1 MQKTKPFSS
10 NITNQFRW
18 DGAAKEA
25 FIAYKMWLLLTEIL
39 KTVCASHLSN
49 S

>member
-1 MQKTKPFSS
+1 MQGTKPFSS
-10 NITNQFRW
+10 NFTNQFRW

-25 FIAYKMWLLLTEIL
+25 FIAYELWLLLTEIL
-39 KTVCASHLSN
+39 KTVCASRLSN